1 MADQRSGG
9 IAYCDETWSP
19 AIGCSPVSDGCKSC
33 WAKRQAARMCGPG
46 KPYEGLVRDG
56 EWTGKTRLVEH
67 VLDAPLR
74 WRRPRTIL
82 VASMGDLFHESRSEC
97 DIHAVFDVMARAQR
111 HTFLILTKRADRMR
125 RFCRRLSFIG
135 PKELPHLTEP
145 SCWLSPIGDRTAV
158 PLPNVRLG
166 VSVEDQPS
174 ADARISLLLQT
185 PAASWWVSVEPM
197 LGPVDLKPWLPR
209 RCGCPEQYTGRDCP
223 ACHGTGRIRLV
234 GESLLDHVVVGGE
247 SGPHARPCDVA
258 WIRDVVRQCREAR
271 VPCLVKQLGAHPH
284 WQHGDREVCGAR
296 LSVRGGESGDW
307 SRSRVLRDRAG
318 ADPAEWPADL
328 RVREIPR

>member
-9 IAYCDETWSP
+9 IAYCDETWNP
-19 AIGCSPVSDGCKSC
+19 AIGCSQVSAGCGNC
-33 WAKRQAARMCGPG
+33 WAVRQALRMCGLG
-46 KPYEGLVRDG
+46 QRYEELVRDG

-185 PAASWWVSVEPM
+185 PAACRWVSVEPM
-197 LGPVDLKPWLPR
+197 LGPIYGLDQWLGEWHDDRYNPNA
-209 RCGCPEQYTGRDCP
+209 GRDP
-223 ACHGTGRIRLV
+223 
-234 GESLLDHVVVGGE
+234 DWVVVGGE
-247 SGPHARPCDVA
+247 SGPRARPCDVA
-258 WIRDVVRQCREAR
+258 WVRDIVWQCRGAA
-271 VPCLVKQLGAHPH
+271 VPVFVKQLGARPFWH
-284 WQHGDREVCGAR
+284 DAGAV
-296 LSVRGGESGDW
+296 SEYDIASGPLN
-307 SRSRVLRDRAG
+307 LRDRAG

-328 RVREIPR
+328 RVRELPR